1 MKHLLLIIALTSSLI
16 TFSQINILD
25 KSKQPTIKAIPYDG
39 TFMNF
44 SDVMLTNEK
53 KAGIVGH
60 KITLLKVWN
69 IKRANGETINIS
81 DSKTIE
87 NKSFEV
93 LQYSNDYKD
102 ILRIKDEKEEYIFE
116 PSSIDEFVINSYID
130 SIKSKL
136 ENQIF
141 VPLKFKSEL
150 NNLNGDGV
158 TLDGRKEYKIS
169 KVNFA
174 KLEFGYGIIVE
185 LNNESEFTYPNDS
198 FGQPDD
204 KGWINIGGS
213 DILQVKSTL
222 ILKDVFIKFSNSNKL
237 FINDIRNGIV
247 KLGMTEK
254 QCRIAWGIPT
264 SIMNNIGGYDKVLR
278 YGELGR
284 ANNLYLKGGILKLI
298 K

>member
-1 MKHLLLIIALTSSLI
+1 MKHLLLVIAITSSLF
-16 TFSQINILD
+16 TFSQINIVD

-39 TFMNF
+39 SFMNF

-69 IKRANGETINIS
+69 IKRANGETLNIS

-102 ILRIKDEKEEYIFE
+102 ILRIKDEKEEYIYE

-136 ENQIF
+136 ENKIF

-150 NNLNGDGV
+150 KNLNGNEV

-213 DILQVKSTL
+213 DILQTKSTL
-222 ILKDVFIKFSNSNKL
+222 ILKDVFIKFSNTNKL
-237 FINDIRNGIV
+237 FINDIRNGVV

-254 QCRIAWGIPT
+254 QCRMAWDIPN
-264 SIMNNIGGYDKVLR
+264 SVMNNIGGYDKVLR

-284 ANNLYLKGGILKLI
+284 ANNLYFKGGILKLI

>member
-1 MKHLLLIIALTSSLI
+1 MKHLLLVIALTSSLF
-16 TFSQINILD
+16 TFSQINIVD
-25 KSKQPTIKAIPYDG
+25 KSKQPIIKAIPYDG
-39 TFMNF
+39 SFINF

-69 IKRANGETINIS
+69 IKRANGETLNIS

-93 LQYSNDYKD
+93 LQYSNDNKD
-102 ILRIKDEKEEYIFE
+102 ILRINDEKEEYIYE

-136 ENQIF
+136 ENKIF

-150 NNLNGDGV
+150 KNLNGNEV

-213 DILQVKSTL
+213 DILQTKSTL
-222 ILKDVFIKFSNSNKL
+222 ILKDVFIKFSNTNKL
-237 FINDIRNGIV
+237 FINDIRNGVV

-254 QCRIAWGIPT
+254 QCRMAWDIPT
-264 SIMNNIGGYDKVLR
+264 SVMNNIGGYDKVLR

-284 ANNLYLKGGILKLI
+284 ANNLYFKGGILKLI